1 MPFRPGPFFGFFWQ
15 FWPKNPKNRG
25 LAYMAGSVTPPYSAK
40 EAHLGGGGSRACVR
54 CQRKASELLGNPNNV
69 LDFLNREE
77 ASGQKFVPEKETEG
91 TFSGQFL
98 TPFFVRPL
106 SENSFKAKN
115 PSLFAKIRPKGG
127 CAIPARAVF
136 WGFLEKNAKKGHF
149 SRLSLYGGANRPA
162 EGAHLGGGGSRACVR
177 CQRVGDERVRRSV
190 TLSYTLEEAAGQ
202 KFVPKTDRR
211 DCFLAN
217 F

>member
-1 MPFRPGPFFGFFWQ
+1 M
-15 FWPKNPKNRG
+15 
-25 LAYMAGSVTPPYSAK
+25 
-40 EAHLGGGGSRACVR
+40 
-54 CQRKASELLGNPNNV
+54 
-69 LDFLNREE
+69 
-77 ASGQKFVPEKETEG
+77 PEKETEG

-136 WGFLEKNAKKGHF
+136 WGFLAILAKKRQK
-149 SRLSLYGGANRPA
+149 SALSLYGEVLTRHIALRGHIWGVAVA
-162 EGAHLGGGGSRACVR
+162 
-177 CQRVGDERVRRSV
+177 ERVSAVRERPPSVEFMEQRSHKRIARRPLVKNSC
-190 TLSYTLEEAAGQ
+190 Q
-202 KFVPKTDRR
+202 KKRPKGL
-211 DCFLAN
+211 FLAN